1 MTYQEMIDTVAGLA
15 AADNIPRGEV
25 LDADTIT
32 LITQLGA
39 SLSQR
44 AVELAEENRALV
56 ANRDLLRREIN
67 KRNQLISGLRAQI
80 AGSAGSAELVGQAW
94 SALGEAGIGQGPDLT
109 LADAIRTL
117 ADTPLDALP
126 APDVTNADHNAFVY
140 AWFGELTDEQ
150 LGRRDDPSH
159 FEVRPGKH
167 LGDVV
172 REQVLTL
179 IDRIDAA
186 KKVADQMRDSR
197 IDAAAKAMS
206 DAADRGCVSL
216 SWDSLPEEIRDQ
228 WRGHARALDDAD
240 LLA

>member
-67 KRNQLISGLRAQI
+67 ERNQLITGLRAQI

-126 APDVTNADHNAFVY
+126 TPDVTDPDH
-140 AWFGELTDEQ
+140 LTVDRPRDHRRRRHVD
-150 LGRRDDPSH
+150 GRPNEENLMGMPRA
-159 FEVRPGKH
+159 
-167 LGDVV
+167 LT
-172 REQVLTL
+172 REQVREVLSL
-179 IDRIDAA
+179 LGFEA
-186 KKVADQMRDSR
+186 KNVERVEMTGRKVIVTVFSHDENGDLYVGHDGEIGR
-197 IDAAAKAMS
+197 
-206 DAADRGCVSL
+206 VVYN
-216 SWDSLPEEIRDQ
+216 LPIVD
-228 WRGHARALDDAD
+228 
-240 LLA
+240 

>member
-1 MTYQEMIDTVAGLA
+1 MTYEEVAVDPA
-15 AADNIPRGEV
+15 GEV

-44 AVELAEENRALV
+44 AVELAEENQQLK

-126 APDVTNADHNAFVY
+126 APDVTNADHNAFVSD
-140 AWFGELTDEQ
+140 WFGELTDEQ
-150 LGRRDDPSH
+150 LGRRDDPST

-172 REQVLTL
+172 REQILTL

>member
-67 KRNQLISGLRAQI
+67 ERNQLITGLRAQI

-126 APDVTNADHNAFVY
+126 APDVTNADHNAFVSD
-140 AWFGELTDEQ
+140 WFGELTDEQ
-150 LGRRDDPSH
+150 LGRRDDPST
-159 FEVRPGKH
+159 FEVRPGEH